1 MRQNLFGSPIS
12 ARGDVLGCTQC
23 PLDKSRN
30 ARKIQGLTRI
40 SGQRAML
47 WAQSPDSEDTRNNLE
62 MSGSV
67 GKMLWEAFSPL
78 GLTRESFDTQN
89 VVRCKPTNED
99 GTGREPSKRELQC
112 CSPYN
117 DQAFSLNRGNAVV
130 HLIFGDV
137 AGERLLGGA
146 FKKDTPV
153 MWYAPWDSYI
163 VIAPEPGYI
172 YRKGATKMGR
182 TISLP
187 EGYKSWTTRLRAV
200 HAIMNNPGRY
210 GHLKA
215 QDNRTVRTPE
225 EFDEMERDIRS
236 EVKAKRR
243 VSLDIEDDK
252 KSGKRVTLLAGFG
265 TGHFRNSND
274 YRSWSGRN
282 WSVVLDHP
290 ESEHTARSLRYM
302 QERVKVLI
310 EDPSIKKV
318 LQNGAYDTDA
328 CREGIGARLRGYDYD
343 TQYGTYLR
351 YSFLRSCTLEDL
363 TYLFFPEFCDY
374 KDIVEPWLK
383 TGFSQAPLEEL
394 LLRNQGDVAVTKRL
408 EARFSPEVRQPLVKV
423 YIHTGITLHKME
435 KRGPILDWE
444 NWKKAEA
451 AVPKMVAK
459 LDRQLQHIS
468 GDPYFNCNASDQ
480 VAALVYDTLGIQ
492 PVEKDSRAT
501 GKTTLQQLEAET
513 GHQVFSLIVARRM
526 LSKIGSKDEKTGEL
540 QGTYLANY
548 AKSAR
553 MFEDE
558 LRTRWALT
566 GAVTGRLRSSGVN
579 DGGVNL
585 QNLHNNPL
593 LMNMLVSDREWRK
606 AKTDSLSEILDL
618 DVYLTADGSQIE
630 IRALAELSDDAVMI
644 RLLQEAAK
652 DRKNKQKDFHCL
664 NGHMLT
670 GRPIEQIA
678 NDKGVRRS
686 VKNLIFGIIFGKARK
701 GMYDY
706 VVQKIRAFEG
716 KNADLTG
723 ITRKSIDGLYGKFF
737 SVYKGVARF
746 IIVQRDKAERLGYVE
761 TLFGFV
767 RHIFSEDEDRNTYW
781 GNQAINSPVQGTAH
795 QFVLIAMALLDLKP
809 KAYCHLQRSIM
820 EVHDALYFKVKLRY
834 LIEAHA
840 QLMHLFEVGAFE
852 YAQREFSLKLR
863 VPLLAEAQAG
873 FCMSSLVDYEGE
885 QLESFLETWRDKQA
899 KIDKKSWEDLMPITV
914 N

>member
-1 MRQNLFGSPIS
+1 MRG
-12 ARGDVLGCTQC
+12 V
-23 PLDKSRN
+23 
-30 ARKIQGLTRI
+30 RKIQGLTRI
-40 SGQRAML
+40 TGRRAML
-47 WAQSPDSEDTRNNLE
+47 WSEAPDAEDTRNNLE
-62 MSGSV
+62 LSGEV
-67 GKMLWEAFSPL
+67 GKLLWDTLAPL
-78 GLTRESFDTQN
+78 GLSRNSFDVQN
-89 VVRCKPTNED
+89 VLRCRPFGADGLGHAPT
-99 GTGREPSKRELQC
+99 KRELQC

-117 DQAFSLNRGNAVV
+117 DEAIRLNRGTADV
-130 HLIFGDV
+130 HLIFGDT
-137 AGERLLGGA
+137 AGEQLLGNA
-146 FKKDTPV
+146 FKKDSPV
-153 MWYAPWDSYI
+153 MWHAPWDAY
-163 VIAPEPGYI
+163 VVLAPEPGYI
-172 YRKGATKMGR
+172 HRKGAAAMER
-182 TISLP
+182 TIMLP
-187 EGYKSWTTRLRAV
+187 EGHKSWATKLRTVRAV
-200 HAIMNNPGRY
+200 LDNPGRF

-215 QDNRTVRTPE
+215 QDNRTVRTPA

-236 EVKAKRR
+236 EVKLNRR

-252 KSGKRVTLLAGFG
+252 HSGKCTTLLVGFG
-265 TGHFRNSND
+265 TGHYKNPKDF
-274 YRSWSGRN
+274 RSWSGRN

-290 ESEHTARSLRYM
+290 ESGHTARSLRYM
-302 QERVKVLI
+302 QDRVKVLI
-310 EDPSIKKV
+310 EDVSIKKV

-328 CREGIGARLRGYDYD
+328 CREGLDARLRGYDYD

-374 KDIVEPWLK
+374 KDIVTPWLK
-383 TGFSQAPLEEL
+383 AGFSKAPLDKL

-423 YIHTGITLHKME
+423 YIYTGITLHKME

-444 NWKKAEA
+444 NWKKAEQV
-451 AVPKMVAK
+451 VPKMVAK

-468 GDPYFNCNASDQ
+468 GNPEFNCNAADQ
-480 VAALVYDTLGIQ
+480 VAELIYDTLGVKPI
-492 PVEKDSRAT
+492 EEGSRAT
-501 GKTTLQQLEAET
+501 GKTTLQHLEAET
-513 GHQVFSLIVARRM
+513 GHQVFSLITVRRM
-526 LSKIGSKDEKTGEL
+526 LSKIGSKDDQTGEL

-553 MFEDE
+553 MFDDE

-593 LMNMLVSDREWRK
+593 LMNMLVSDRSWRK
-606 AKTDSLSEILDL
+606 AKTLTLDEIFDL

-630 IRALAELSDDAVMI
+630 IRALAELSNDPVMI
-644 RLLQEAAK
+644 KLLQEAAK

-701 GMYDY
+701 GMFDY

-723 ITRKSIDGLYGKFF
+723 ITRKSIDALYGKFF
-737 SVYKGVARF
+737 AVYKGVAQF
-746 IIVQRDKAERLGYVE
+746 IIKMRHAAETRHQVE

-767 RHIFSEDEDRNTYW
+767 RHIMAGDEERTTYW

-795 QFVLIAMALLDLKP
+795 QFVLIAMALLELKP
-809 KAYCHLQRSIM
+809 KTYSHLQRSIM
-820 EVHDALYFKVKLRY
+820 EVHDALYFKVKLRH
-834 LIEAHA
+834 LIEAHK

-852 YAQREFSLKLR
+852 YAQHEFNLKLR

-873 FCMSSLVDYEGE
+873 FCMSSLIDYEGE
-885 QLESFLETWRDKQA
+885 PLDTFLAAWREKQA
-899 KIDKKSWEDLMPITV
+899 IIDKKSWEDLMPLTV